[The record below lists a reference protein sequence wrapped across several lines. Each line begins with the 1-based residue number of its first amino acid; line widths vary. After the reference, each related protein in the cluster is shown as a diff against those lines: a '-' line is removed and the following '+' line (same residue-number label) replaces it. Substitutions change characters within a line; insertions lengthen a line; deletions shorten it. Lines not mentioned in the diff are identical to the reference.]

1 MNKRKTTKKS
11 FIIAA
16 VSFMLTVLLMMG
28 ATFAW
33 FTASRTSGANTVK
46 TADFNVTLQYSSDC
60 ENWTDLVDNTSV
72 LFNNVTLAPG
82 EKSAIMYLRIEN
94 ANSYD
99 VTGEMTIGDIEV
111 DPELTADADK
121 LELYSSDVTSAISG
135 DSAITAFWAGTSTAL
150 YGSDPISLFNGNIAA
165 KAGDTNGSK
174 IVAIGVALPGEA
186 TVPGVTATFKI
197 TLGAT
202 QAHS

>member
-33 FTASRTSGANTVK
+33 FTASRTSGTNTVK
-46 TADFNVTLQYSSDC
+46 TADFNVTLQYSDDFST
-60 ENWTDLVDNTSV
+60 WTDLTDASV

-111 DPELTADADK
+111 DPELTDDF
-121 LELYSSDVTSAISG
+121 V
-135 DSAITAFWAGTSTAL
+135 
-150 YGSDPISLFNGNIAA
+150 
-165 KAGDTNGSK
+165 
-174 IVAIGVALPGEA
+174 
-186 TVPGVTATFKI
+186 
-197 TLGAT
+197 
-202 QAHS
+202 

>member
-46 TADFNVTLQYSSDC
+46 TADFNVTLQYSDDFST
-60 ENWTDLVDNTSV
+60 WTDLTDASV
-72 LFNNVTLAPG
+72 LFDNVTLAPG

-111 DPELTADADK
+111 DPELIADTDK
-121 LELYSSDVTSAISG
+121 LKLYSSDVTSAISG
-135 DSAITAFWAGTSTAL
+135 DTATNDFWAGTSTAL
-150 YGSDPISLFNGNIAA
+150 YGSTPISLFNGNIAA
-165 KAGDTNGSK
+165 KSGTTNGSK
-174 IVAIGVALPGEA
+174 IVAIGVELPTTA
-186 TVPGVTATFKI
+186 TTPNVTAKFKI
-197 TLGAT
+197 TLAAT

>member
-60 ENWTDLVDNTSV
+60 ENWTDLDNTSV

-111 DPELTADADK
+111 DPELTADTDK
-121 LELYSSDVTSAISG
+121 LELYSSDVASAISG
-135 DSAITAFWAGTSTAL
+135 DSAITAFWAGTPTAL
-150 YGSDPISLFNGNIAA
+150 YGSNPISLFNGNIAA

-174 IVAIGVALPGEA
+174 IVAIGVALPDDA
-186 TVPGVTATFKI
+186 TVPGVTAKFKI
-197 TLGAT
+197 TLAAT

>member
-60 ENWTDLVDNTSV
+60 KNWTDLDNTSV

-111 DPELTADADK
+111 DPELTDDTDK
-121 LELYSSDVTSAISG
+121 LELYSSGVTSAISG

-150 YGSDPISLFNGNIAA
+150 YGNDPISLFNGNIAA

-174 IVAIGVALPGEA
+174 IVAIGVALPGGA
-186 TVPGVTATFKI
+186 TVPGVTATFNI

>member
-60 ENWTDLVDNTSV
+60 KNWTDLDNTSV

-111 DPELTADADK
+111 DPELTADTDK
-121 LELYSSDVTSAISG
+121 LELYSSDVASAISG

-174 IVAIGVALPGEA
+174 IVAIGVALPGDA
-186 TVPGVTATFKI
+186 TVPGVTATFNI

-202 QAHS
+202 QANS